1 MRNHHPTVKPTNLMQ
16 YLCRLVTPKNGLILD
31 PFLGSGSTGKA
42 AMYEGF
48 RFIGFDLSQEY
59 IDIAKARIEF
69 AIKMKNE
76 SSGKKEN
83 TLFED
88 EE

>member
-1 MRNHHPTVKPTNLMQ
+1 MNLDSWA
-16 YLCRLVTPKNGLILD
+16 KNGMHQELHMMWNYGVILD

-48 RFIGFDLSQEY
+48 RFIGFDLNPEY

-69 AIKMKNE
+69 AIKMQNE
-76 SSGKKEN
+76 SSCKNEN
-83 TLFED
+83 TLFEN